1 MHRFPHEGQPDAL
14 FIRRGSDQPLS
25 PDVCRNES
33 QADRSGYYTNR
44 QLRFGNQ
51 ESHRKSDENTMLCGH
66 PAARYA
72 IFRFGMPTVVYDPE
86 VAKNPKECHRLL

>member
-1 MHRFPHEGQPDAL
+1 MTADFIRSAMHRFPHEGQPDAL

-66 PAARYA
+66 PAASA
-72 IFRFGMPTVVYDPE
+72 VIPATSTIICSALKVD
-86 VAKNPKECHRLL
+86 L